1 MNDQLNESTAI
12 KPDDAI
18 QVGEL
23 EGLLFAVLALHKLI
37 FSPIY
42 K

>member
-18 QVGEL
+18 QVKEL
-23 EGLLFAVLALHKLI
+23 EGLLFAVLALNQLI